1 MDLRDKIAL
10 SFKAFTR
17 QKYKTVGTIAILSVA
32 IIVFNVVYSLFTYIK
47 DNSDVNITNNDS
59 LKYIQIEPLPNKEL
73 TQEDLDSIKK
83 IPGVEAAFFSL
94 TSNIAVE
101 YKDKGFSAT
110 LLGLD
115 PDEIK
120 ALTKNDIVLDDK
132 SIILNDSFKS
142 SGITAGEKTDISFN
156 VAISSDKGVRK
167 TKTITVKDYFTQPD
181 LLYLPQ
187 NVCLANKDLVV
198 QILSEFYSMT
208 PEMFLSQYY
217 PSNIIAIA
225 SNLED
230 VSYITEEIEKK
241 GLDTKYSL
249 KSSKELPLF
258 AKVIRAIGAVAF
270 LILIIFG
277 GINIASSISQSI
289 RSRYKHI
296 GILKAM
302 GFSSKNVFDILFYEV
317 IYIGLISFVIAQVL
331 SIIIIF
337 FINLQLKI
345 NMNNGITIGMNAL
358 QVIISAVLILITIAL
373 SSVYNISKASKMS
386 SIECMRS
393 E

>member
-132 SIILNDSFKS
+132 SI
-142 SGITAGEKTDISFN
+142 KTDISFN

-373 SSVYNISKASKMS
+373 SSVYNISKASKMN

>member
-1 MDLRDKIAL
+1 
-10 SFKAFTR
+10 
-17 QKYKTVGTIAILSVA
+17 
-32 IIVFNVVYSLFTYIK
+32 
-47 DNSDVNITNNDS
+47 
-59 LKYIQIEPLPNKEL
+59 
-73 TQEDLDSIKK
+73 
-83 IPGVEAAFFSL
+83 
-94 TSNIAVE
+94 
-101 YKDKGFSAT
+101 
-110 LLGLD
+110 
-115 PDEIK
+115 
-120 ALTKNDIVLDDK
+120 
-132 SIILNDSFKS
+132 
-142 SGITAGEKTDISFN
+142 
-156 VAISSDKGVRK
+156 
-167 TKTITVKDYFTQPD
+167 
-181 LLYLPQ
+181 
-187 NVCLANKDLVV
+187 
-198 QILSEFYSMT
+198 MT

-373 SSVYNISKASKMS
+373 SSVYNISKASKMN